1 VSYGVDAAVDGMQPT
16 PGDLPVDRAV
26 VQPAEPQLRARD
38 DAVLVC
44 REYRDGEVDG
54 AFATDTGA

>member
-1 VSYGVDAAVDGMQPT
+1 MQPT
-16 PGDLPVDRAV
+16 PGDPPVDRAV